1 MFGGTWKVLY
11 IAICIMLYKTV
22 SCCIAH
28 SIGFGI
34 NTNQTPQ
41 LQLEVTEKEEKWNV
55 GYNLECLKNTF
66 EQCFIWYLAFSLKV
80 QAPETCWDQK

>member
-22 SCCIAH
+22 SCCIAN
-28 SIGFGI
+28 SIGFAI

-41 LQLEVTEKEEKWNV
+41 LQLEVTE
-55 GYNLECLKNTF
+55 
-66 EQCFIWYLAFSLKV
+66 
-80 QAPETCWDQK
+80 